1 MNESQT
7 TPSHFTASEARKTL
21 DAACQKIGLH
31 AEEAAL
37 LRLGEN
43 AIFQLATEKVIVRIA
58 RSTEVLPDARKEVAV
73 AEWLRESDLPAAEP
87 ADYEQPLVIQGRPVT
102 FWRLIDN
109 KGDKASVKDLARILR
124 RLHHL
129 PVPPGLPLPEFDI
142 FGRVSERIAKTE
154 ALSDQDHEFLTA
166 RLIELR
172 KKSEDL
178 RYPLTPC
185 AVHGDAHQ
193 QNLIVTLDGT
203 VLLIDFER
211 FAFGPPE
218 TDLAV
223 TATERLIGWHTAEEY
238 KNFADTYG
246 FDVISW
252 EGFPILRAINELK
265 MTTWLMQN
273 VNENKKVAQEFRKR
287 FSSLRDDEAPRSWTP
302 F

>member
-1 MNESQT
+1 MNESQAISL
-7 TPSHFTASEARKTL
+7 PFTASEAHKTL
-21 DAACQKIGLH
+21 EAACRKIGLS
-31 AEEAAL
+31 AEDARL

-43 AIFQLATEKVIVRIA
+43 AIFQLSAEKVIVRIA
-58 RSTEVLPDARKEVAV
+58 RSAEVLSDATKEVAV
-73 AEWLRESDLPAAEP
+73 AEWLRESGLPASEP
-87 ADYEQPLVIQGRPVT
+87 AGYEQPIMVRDRPVT

-109 KGDKASVKDLARILR
+109 NGEKASVRDLARILR
-124 RLHHL
+124 QLHHL

-154 ALSDQDHEFLTA
+154 ALSDRDHEFLAA
-166 RLIELR
+166 RLAELR
-172 KKSEDL
+172 EKYESL

-193 QNLIVTLDGT
+193 QNLIVALDGT

-223 TATERLIGWHTAEEY
+223 TATERLIGWHAAEDYES
-238 KNFADTYG
+238 FADAYG
-246 FDVISW
+246 FDVMAW
-252 EGFPILRAINELK
+252 EGFPVLRAINELK

-273 VNENKKVAQEFRKR
+273 VNESEKVAQEFRTR
-287 FSSLRDDEAPRSWTP
+287 FASLRDDEAPRSWTP